1 MSNVLVCVG
10 LVFVADPLNVR
21 DCIVPV
27 HYQRSTDMVGPII
40 KIDLNCSDITSF
52 SHTPTMLTVLTV
64 LAPLA
69 LALQIPFQSGS
80 VDFYDPNLS
89 GGSMLNNGELS
100 INQKCIGANVVQR
113 GEG

>member
-1 MSNVLVCVG
+1 
-10 LVFVADPLNVR
+10 
-21 DCIVPV
+21 
-27 HYQRSTDMVGPII
+27 
-40 KIDLNCSDITSF
+40 
-52 SHTPTMLTVLTV
+52 MLTVLTV

-100 INQKCIGANVVQR
+100 IS
-113 GEG
+113 